1 MAVVDTPGC
10 CVESVVPGGGR
21 SAGTQ
26 RAPVRRCTGS
36 GESLRSRP
44 VTPKSM
50 PSPEAGVGLGG
61 PRALRGSWQWV
72 GTLVSPIAG
81 FRSGACGLFGLR
93 TDGGRRHMVTL
104 GDWGTVYQRLPG
116 DTSFHAPARLRSGH
130 QFRCSP
136 SPAALELS

>member
-50 PSPEAGVGLGG
+50 PSPEAGIGLGG
-61 PRALRGSWQWV
+61 PRALRGSRQWV

-116 DTSFHAPARLRSGH
+116 DTSFHALARLRSGH

-136 SPAALELS
+136 SPAALEPS

>member
-1 MAVVDTPGC
+1 MGTLWFRIG
-10 CVESVVPGGGR
+10 SVALEGGR

-26 RAPVRRCTGS
+26 RAPVRRRTGS
-36 GESLRSRP
+36 GEPLRSRP
-44 VTPKSM
+44 VTPESM
-50 PSPEAGVGLGG
+50 PSHEAGVGLGS

-72 GTLVSPIAG
+72 GTLVSSIAG

-116 DTSFHAPARLRSGH
+116 YTSFHAPARLRSGH

-136 SPAALELS
+136 SPAALEPS